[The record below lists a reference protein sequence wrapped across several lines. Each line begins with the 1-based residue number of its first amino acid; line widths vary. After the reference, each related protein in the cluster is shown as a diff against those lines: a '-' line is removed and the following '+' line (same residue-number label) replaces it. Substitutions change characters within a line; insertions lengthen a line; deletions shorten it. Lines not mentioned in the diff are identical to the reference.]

1 LLAPPA
7 PVVGPEVTLV
17 GPEPTAV
24 VDVDVDVDV
33 AVLADAPPAAEPVV
47 TPQAVVLEGPVLD
60 GPAPPGARRLVPST
74 SPGPQLRRSAPVRKD
89 QHLPDLASN
98 RNVIRSPRDGA
109 G

>member
-17 GPEPTAV
+17 GPEPPAV

-33 AVLADAPPAAEPVV
+33 AVLFDAPPAAEPVV
-47 TPQAVVLEGPVLD
+47 TPHVVLEGPVLE
-60 GPAPPGARRLVPST
+60 GPAPPVERRLVPST
-74 SPGPQLRRSAPVRKD
+74 SPGPQLKRSAPVRKD
-89 QHLPDLASN
+89 QLLPDLASN